1 MGQIE
6 TTQHSDYKWKKK
18 EFFPILIFSDGV
30 LEQQSL
36 LFVDIFFFS
45 NLKTVAFFNS
55 DFDLYALASVIPTQA
70 KLSHFIL

>member
-30 LEQQSL
+30 LE
-36 LFVDIFFFS
+36 
-45 NLKTVAFFNS
+45 
-55 DFDLYALASVIPTQA
+55 
-70 KLSHFIL
+70 